1 MGRSQGRVRKSTWV
15 LVSLILVF
23 LCVFSCMFLVYFHVS
38 TNRLISV
45 NKQLQSD
52 IETFNSVKS
61 ENQDKLDRLNMMYKE
76 VEDVGASLKEVKESY
91 FKLAV
96 EADERA
102 RSGEANFKVCYLTF
116 DDGPYSKTTPLFL
129 DVLKEKNVLG
139 TFFVLKKDNLDDL
152 YKRIRDEG
160 HTLANHT
167 ASHKISN
174 GIYRSEDAFIEDI
187 KENDDFIYNLL
198 GVKMD
203 VMRFPGGSPQATYS
217 GLNKTSLVNKLV
229 DMGYGYIDWTL
240 TTGDGEANL
249 SPDEFLHNVVDK
261 SSKYSVMT
269 VLMHDY
275 SKNTAL
281 CLGDMIDI
289 LREQG
294 FIFLPLS
301 YNSPA
306 VRKG

>member
-1 MGRSQGRVRKSTWV
+1 MT
-15 LVSLILVF
+15 
-23 LCVFSCMFLVYFHVS
+23 LVYYYVNA
-38 TNRLISV
+38 NRLTNI
-45 NKQLQSD
+45 NEELKKD
-52 IETFNSVKS
+52 IETFNSIKAN
-61 ENQDKLDRLNMMYKE
+61 NQSKLDHLSVMYKE
-76 VEDVGASLKEVKESY
+76 VEDVDTSLKEAKDSY
-91 FKLAV
+91 FKLAK

-102 RSGEANFKVCYLTF
+102 RNGANFKVCYLTF

-129 DVLKEKNVLG
+129 DVLKEKDVLG

-152 YKRIRDEG
+152 YRRIRDEG

-167 ASHKISN
+167 ASHKIKN
-174 GIYRSEDAFIEDI
+174 GIYRSEEAFIDDI

-217 GLNKTSLVNKLV
+217 GLNKSSLVNKLV

-261 SSKYSVMT
+261 SGNYNVIT

-281 CLGDMIDI
+281 CLGEMIDI
-289 LREQG
+289 LRERG
-294 FIFLPLS
+294 YIFLPLS
-301 YNSPA
+301 YGSPA
-306 VRKG
+306 VRKS

>member
-1 MGRSQGRVRKSTWV
+1 MAKSQGRVRRSTW
-15 LVSLILVF
+15 LLISLILIF
-23 LCVFSCMFLVYFHVS
+23 LCVFSCMTLVYFYVN
-38 TNRLISV
+38 TNRLTNI
-45 NKQLQSD
+45 NEQLKKD
-52 IETFNSVKS
+52 IDTFNNIKAN
-61 ENQDKLDRLNMMYKE
+61 NQSKLDHLSAMYKE
-76 VEDVGASLKEVKESY
+76 VEDVDVSLKEAKDSY
-91 FKLAV
+91 FELAI
-96 EADERA
+96 EADKRA
-102 RSGEANFKVCYLTF
+102 RDGANFKVCYLTF

-129 DVLKEKNVLG
+129 DVLKEKDVLG

-167 ASHKISN
+167 ASHKIKN

-203 VMRFPGGSPQATYS
+203 VMRFPGGSPQAAYS
-217 GLNKTSLVNKLV
+217 GLNKSSLVNKLV

-261 SSKYSVMT
+261 SGNYNVIT

-294 FIFLPLS
+294 YIFLPLS
-301 YNSPA
+301 YNSSA

>member
-1 MGRSQGRVRKSTWV
+1 MARSQGRVRRSTW
-15 LVSLILVF
+15 LLISLILIF
-23 LCVFSCMFLVYFHVS
+23 LCVFSCMTLVYFYVN
-38 TNRLISV
+38 TNRLTNI
-45 NKQLQSD
+45 NKQLKKD
-52 IETFNSVKS
+52 IDTFNNIKAN
-61 ENQDKLDRLNMMYKE
+61 NQSKLDHLSAMYKE
-76 VEDVGASLKEVKESY
+76 VEDVDVSLKEAKDSY
-91 FKLAV
+91 FELAI
-96 EADERA
+96 EADKRA
-102 RSGEANFKVCYLTF
+102 RDGANFKVCYLTF

-167 ASHKISN
+167 ASHKIKN

-203 VMRFPGGSPQATYS
+203 VMRFPGGSPQTAYS
-217 GLNKTSLVNKLV
+217 GLNKSSLVNKLV

-240 TTGDGEANL
+240 TTGDGEVNL

-261 SSKYSVMT
+261 SGNYNVIT

-301 YNSPA
+301 YNSSA

>member
-1 MGRSQGRVRKSTWV
+1 MAKSQGRVRRSTW
-15 LVSLILVF
+15 LLISLILIF
-23 LCVFSCMFLVYFHVS
+23 LFVFSCMTLVYFYVN
-38 TNRLISV
+38 TNRLTNI
-45 NKQLQSD
+45 NEQIKKD
-52 IETFNSVKS
+52 IDTFNKIK
-61 ENQDKLDRLNMMYKE
+61 EDNQSKLDHLNVMYKE
-76 VEDVGASLKEVKESY
+76 VEDVDTSLKEAKDSY
-91 FKLAV
+91 FELAI
-96 EADERA
+96 EADKRA
-102 RSGEANFKVCYLTF
+102 REGADFKACYLTF

-152 YKRIRDEG
+152 YRRIRDEG

-167 ASHKISN
+167 ASHKIKD
-174 GIYRSEDAFIEDI
+174 GIYRSEESFVDDI

-203 VMRFPGGSPQATYS
+203 VMRFPGGSPQAAYS

-229 DMGYGYIDWTL
+229 DIGYGYIDWTL

-281 CLGDMIDI
+281 CLGEMIDI

-294 FIFLPLS
+294 YTFLPLS
-301 YNSPA
+301 YDSPA
-306 VRKG
+306 VRKS

>member
-1 MGRSQGRVRKSTWV
+1 MT
-15 LVSLILVF
+15 
-23 LCVFSCMFLVYFHVS
+23 LVYYYVN
-38 TNRLISV
+38 TNMLTNI
-45 NKQLQSD
+45 NEELKKD
-52 IETFNSVKS
+52 IETFNSIKAN
-61 ENQDKLDRLNMMYKE
+61 NQSKLDHLNVMYKE
-76 VEDVGASLKEVKESY
+76 VEDVDTSLKEAKDSY
-91 FKLAV
+91 FKLAK

-102 RSGEANFKVCYLTF
+102 RDGADFKVCYLTF

-139 TFFVLKKDNLDDL
+139 TFFVLKKDNIDDL
-152 YKRIRDEG
+152 YRRIRDEG

-167 ASHKISN
+167 ATHKIKN
-174 GIYRSEDAFIEDI
+174 GIYRSEEAFIEDI

-217 GLNKTSLVNKLV
+217 GLNKSSLVNKLV

-261 SSKYSVMT
+261 SGNYNVIT

-281 CLGDMIDI
+281 CLGEMIDI

-294 FIFLPLS
+294 YIFLPLS
-301 YNSPA
+301 YDSPA
-306 VRKG
+306 VRKS

>member
-1 MGRSQGRVRKSTWV
+1 MAKSQGRVRRSTW
-15 LVSLILVF
+15 LLISLILIF
-23 LCVFSCMFLVYFHVS
+23 LCVFSCMTLVYFYVN
-38 TNRLISV
+38 TNRLTNI
-45 NKQLQSD
+45 NEELKKD
-52 IETFNSVKS
+52 IETFNSIKAN
-61 ENQDKLDRLNMMYKE
+61 NQSKLDHLSAMYKE
-76 VEDVGASLKEVKESY
+76 VEDVDVSLKEAKDSY
-91 FKLAV
+91 FELAI
-96 EADERA
+96 EADKRA
-102 RSGEANFKVCYLTF
+102 RDGANFKVCYLTF

-129 DVLKEKNVLG
+129 DVLKEKDVLG

-167 ASHKISN
+167 ASHKIKN
-174 GIYRSEDAFIEDI
+174 GIYRSEEAFIEDV

-217 GLNKTSLVNKLV
+217 GLNKSSLVNKLV

-240 TTGDGEANL
+240 TTGDGEVNL

-261 SSKYSVMT
+261 SSKYNVMT

-294 FIFLPLS
+294 YIFLPLS
-301 YNSPA
+301 YNSSA

>member
-1 MGRSQGRVRKSTWV
+1 MANSQGRVRKSTW
-15 LVSLILVF
+15 LLISLILIF
-23 LCVFSCMFLVYFHVS
+23 LCVFSCMTLVYFYVN
-38 TNRLISV
+38 TNRLTNI
-45 NKQLQSD
+45 NEQLKKD
-52 IETFNSVKS
+52 IDTFNKIKEDNQSKLEHLSV
-61 ENQDKLDRLNMMYKE
+61 MYKE
-76 VEDVGASLKEVKESY
+76 VEDVDVSLKEVKESY
-91 FKLAV
+91 FKLAK

-102 RSGEANFKVCYLTF
+102 RNGADFKVCYLTF
-116 DDGPYSKTTPLFL
+116 DDGPYSKTTSLFL

-152 YKRIRDEG
+152 YRRIRDEG

-174 GIYRSEDAFIEDI
+174 GIYRSEETFIDDI

-217 GLNKTSLVNKLV
+217 GLNKSSLVNKLV

>member
-1 MGRSQGRVRKSTWV
+1 MT
-15 LVSLILVF
+15 
-23 LCVFSCMFLVYFHVS
+23 LVYYYVNA
-38 TNRLISV
+38 NRLTNI
-45 NKQLQSD
+45 NEELKKD
-52 IETFNSVKS
+52 IETFNSIKAN
-61 ENQDKLDRLNMMYKE
+61 NQSKLDHLSVMYKE
-76 VEDVGASLKEVKESY
+76 VEDVDTSLKEAKDSY
-91 FKLAV
+91 FKLAK

-102 RSGEANFKVCYLTF
+102 RDGADFKVCYLTF

-152 YKRIRDEG
+152 YRRIRDEG

-167 ASHKISN
+167 ASHKIKN
-174 GIYRSEDAFIEDI
+174 GIYRSEEAFIDDI

-217 GLNKTSLVNKLV
+217 GLNKSSLVNKLV

-261 SSKYSVMT
+261 SGNYNVIT

-281 CLGDMIDI
+281 CLGEMIDI

-294 FIFLPLS
+294 YIFLPLS
-301 YNSPA
+301 YGSPA
-306 VRKG
+306 VRKS

>member
-1 MGRSQGRVRKSTWV
+1 MAKSQGRVRKSTW
-15 LVSLILVF
+15 LLISLILIF
-23 LCVFSCMFLVYFHVS
+23 LCVFSCMTLVYFYVN
-38 TNRLISV
+38 TNRLTNI
-45 NKQLQSD
+45 NEQLKKD
-52 IETFNSVKS
+52 IDTFNKIKEDNQSKLEHLSV
-61 ENQDKLDRLNMMYKE
+61 MYKE
-76 VEDVGASLKEVKESY
+76 VEDVDVSLKEVKESY
-91 FKLAV
+91 FKLAK

-102 RSGEANFKVCYLTF
+102 RNGADFKVCYLTF
-116 DDGPYSKTTPLFL
+116 DDGPYSKTTSLFL

-152 YKRIRDEG
+152 YRRIRDDG

-167 ASHKISN
+167 ASHKIKN

-187 KENDDFIYNLL
+187 KKNDDFIYNLL

-203 VMRFPGGSPQATYS
+203 VMRFPGGSPQVTYS

-249 SPDEFLHNVVDK
+249 SPEEFLHNVVDS

>member
-1 MGRSQGRVRKSTWV
+1 MGRTQKGTRKSTWV
-15 LVSLILVF
+15 LVSLILAF
-23 LCVFSCMFLVYFHVS
+23 LCVFSCIFLVYYHLN
-38 TNRLISV
+38 TDTLV
-45 NKQLQSD
+45 NSNEQLRVD
-52 IETFNSVKS
+52 IDTFNGIKS
-61 ENQDKLDRLNMMYKE
+61 DNQSKLDHLRAMYKN
-76 VEDVGASLKEVKESY
+76 VEDVEASLTSIKQDY

-96 EADERA
+96 EADKRA
-102 RSGEANFKVCYLTF
+102 RDGEANLKVCYLTF

-152 YKRIRDEG
+152 YKRIRDDG

-167 ASHKISN
+167 ASHKIKN

-187 KENDDFIYNLL
+187 KKNDDFIYNLL

-249 SPDEFLHNVVDK
+249 SPDEFLHNVVDS

-281 CLGDMIDI
+281 CLGDMINI

>member
-1 MGRSQGRVRKSTWV
+1 MAKSQGRVRRFTW
-15 LVSLILVF
+15 LLTSLILIF
-23 LCVFSCMFLVYFHVS
+23 LCVFSCMALVYYYVNTIKL
-38 TNRLISV
+38 TNI
-45 NKQLQSD
+45 NEQLKKD
-52 IETFNSVKS
+52 IDTFNNIKAN
-61 ENQDKLDRLNMMYKE
+61 NQSKLDHLSVMYKE
-76 VEDVGASLKEVKESY
+76 VEDVDVFLKEVKDSY
-91 FKLAV
+91 FELAI
-96 EADERA
+96 EADKRA
-102 RSGEANFKVCYLTF
+102 RDSANFKVCYLTF

-152 YKRIRDEG
+152 YRRIKDEG

-167 ASHKISN
+167 ASHKIKN
-174 GIYRSEDAFIEDI
+174 GIYRSEEAFIDDI
-187 KENDDFIYNLL
+187 KENNDFIYNLL

-217 GLNKTSLVNKLV
+217 GLNKSSLVNKLV

-261 SSKYSVMT
+261 SGNYNVIT

-281 CLGDMIDI
+281 CLGEMIDI
-289 LREQG
+289 LREQDY
-294 FIFLPLS
+294 IFLPLS

-306 VRKG
+306 VRKS

>member
-1 MGRSQGRVRKSTWV
+1 MAKSQGRVRRSTW
-15 LVSLILVF
+15 LLISLILIF
-23 LCVFSCMFLVYFHVS
+23 LCVFSCMTLVYYYVN
-38 TNRLISV
+38 TNRLTNI
-45 NKQLQSD
+45 NEELKKD
-52 IETFNSVKS
+52 IDTFNKIK
-61 ENQDKLDRLNMMYKE
+61 EDNQSKLDHLSVMYKE
-76 VEDVGASLKEVKESY
+76 VEDVDVSLKEAKDSY
-91 FKLAV
+91 FELAI
-96 EADERA
+96 EADKRA
-102 RSGEANFKVCYLTF
+102 RDGANFKVCYLTF

-167 ASHKISN
+167 ASHKIKN
-174 GIYRSEDAFIEDI
+174 GIYRSEEAFIDDV

-217 GLNKTSLVNKLV
+217 GLNKSSLVNKLV

-249 SPDEFLHNVVDK
+249 SHDEFLHNVVDK

-294 FIFLPLS
+294 YIFLPLS
-301 YNSPA
+301 YNSSA

>member
-1 MGRSQGRVRKSTWV
+1 MAKSQGRVRRFTW
-15 LVSLILVF
+15 LLTSLILIF
-23 LCVFSCMFLVYFHVS
+23 LCVFSCMALVYYYVNTIKL
-38 TNRLISV
+38 TNI
-45 NKQLQSD
+45 NEQLKKD
-52 IETFNSVKS
+52 IDTFNNIKAN
-61 ENQDKLDRLNMMYKE
+61 NQSKLDHLSVMYKE
-76 VEDVGASLKEVKESY
+76 VEDVDVSLKEVKESY
-91 FKLAV
+91 FKLAK

-102 RSGEANFKVCYLTF
+102 RSGANFKVCYLTF
-116 DDGPYSKTTPLFL
+116 DDGPYSKTTSLFL

-152 YKRIRDEG
+152 YKRIRDDG

-167 ASHKISN
+167 ASHKIKN

-187 KENDDFIYNLL
+187 KKNDDFIYNLL

-261 SSKYSVMT
+261 SSNYSVMT

>member
-1 MGRSQGRVRKSTWV
+1 MAKSQGRVRRSTW
-15 LVSLILVF
+15 LLTSLILIF
-23 LCVFSCMFLVYFHVS
+23 LCVFSCMTFVYYYVNTIKLANINEQLKNDIDAFNNIKANNQSELDH
-38 TNRLISV
+38 LSV
-45 NKQLQSD
+45 
-52 IETFNSVKS
+52 
-61 ENQDKLDRLNMMYKE
+61 MYKE
-76 VEDVGASLKEVKESY
+76 VEDVDVSLKEVKESY
-91 FKLAV
+91 FKLAK

-102 RSGEANFKVCYLTF
+102 RNGANFKVCYLTF

-174 GIYRSEDAFIEDI
+174 GIYRSEETFIEDI

-249 SPDEFLHNVVDK
+249 SPDEFLHNVVDS

-281 CLGDMIDI
+281 CLGEMIDI

-294 FIFLPLS
+294 YIFLPLS
-301 YNSPA
+301 YDSPS
-306 VRKG
+306 VRKS

>member
-1 MGRSQGRVRKSTWV
+1 MARSQGRVRRSTW
-15 LVSLILVF
+15 LLISLILIF
-23 LCVFSCMFLVYFHVS
+23 LCVFSCMTLVYFYVN
-38 TNRLISV
+38 TNRLTNI
-45 NKQLQSD
+45 NEQLKKD
-52 IETFNSVKS
+52 IDTFNNIKAN
-61 ENQDKLDRLNMMYKE
+61 NQSKLDHLSAMYKE
-76 VEDVGASLKEVKESY
+76 VEDVDVSLKEAKDSY
-91 FKLAV
+91 FELAI
-96 EADERA
+96 EADKRA
-102 RSGEANFKVCYLTF
+102 RDGANFKVCYLTF

-129 DVLKEKNVLG
+129 DVLKEKDVLG

-152 YKRIRDEG
+152 YKRIRDDG
-160 HTLANHT
+160 HILANHT
-167 ASHKISN
+167 ASHKIKN

-203 VMRFPGGSPQATYS
+203 VMRFPGGSPQAAYS
-217 GLNKTSLVNKLV
+217 GLNKSSLVNKLV

-240 TTGDGEANL
+240 TTGDGEVNL

-261 SSKYSVMT
+261 SGNYNVIT

-301 YNSPA
+301 YNSSA

>member
-1 MGRSQGRVRKSTWV
+1 MANSQGRVRKSTW
-15 LVSLILVF
+15 LLISLILIF
-23 LCVFSCMFLVYFHVS
+23 LCVFSCMTLVYFYVN
-38 TNRLISV
+38 TNRLTNI
-45 NKQLQSD
+45 NEQLKKD
-52 IETFNSVKS
+52 IDTFNKIKEDNQSKLEHLSV
-61 ENQDKLDRLNMMYKE
+61 MYKE
-76 VEDVGASLKEVKESY
+76 VEDVDVSLKEVKESY
-91 FKLAV
+91 FKLAK

-102 RSGEANFKVCYLTF
+102 RNGADFKVCYLTF
-116 DDGPYSKTTPLFL
+116 DDGPYSKTTSLFL

-152 YKRIRDEG
+152 YRRIRDEG

-174 GIYRSEDAFIEDI
+174 GIYRSEETFIDDI

-217 GLNKTSLVNKLV
+217 GLNKSSLVNKLV

-275 SKNTAL
+275 SKNTVL

-294 FIFLPLS
+294 YIFLPLS
-301 YNSPA
+301 YDSPA
-306 VRKG
+306 VRKS

>member
-1 MGRSQGRVRKSTWV
+1 MARSQGRVRRSTW
-15 LVSLILVF
+15 LLISLILIF
-23 LCVFSCMFLVYFHVS
+23 LCVFSCMTLVYFYVN
-38 TNRLISV
+38 TNRLTNI
-45 NKQLQSD
+45 NEQLKKD
-52 IETFNSVKS
+52 IDTFNNIKANNQSKS
-61 ENQDKLDRLNMMYKE
+61 DHLSAMYKE
-76 VEDVGASLKEVKESY
+76 VEDVDVSLKEAKDSY
-91 FKLAV
+91 FELAI
-96 EADERA
+96 EADKRA
-102 RSGEANFKVCYLTF
+102 REGANFKVCYLTF

-167 ASHKISN
+167 ASHKIKN

-217 GLNKTSLVNKLV
+217 GLNKSSLVNKLV

-261 SSKYSVMT
+261 SGNYNVIT

-294 FIFLPLS
+294 YIFLPLS
-301 YNSPA
+301 YNSSA

>member
-1 MGRSQGRVRKSTWV
+1 MAKSQGRVRRSTW
-15 LVSLILVF
+15 LLISLILIF
-23 LCVFSCMFLVYFHVS
+23 LCVFSCMTLVYFYVN
-38 TNRLISV
+38 TNKLTNI
-45 NKQLQSD
+45 NEQLKKD
-52 IETFNSVKS
+52 IDTFNIIKAN
-61 ENQDKLDRLNMMYKE
+61 NQSKLDHLSAMYKE
-76 VEDVGASLKEVKESY
+76 VEDVDVSLKEAKDSY
-91 FKLAV
+91 FELAI
-96 EADERA
+96 EADKRA
-102 RSGEANFKVCYLTF
+102 RDGANFKVCYLTF

-129 DVLKEKNVLG
+129 DVLKEKDVLG

-152 YKRIRDEG
+152 YRRIRDEG

-167 ASHKISN
+167 ASHKIKD

-217 GLNKTSLVNKLV
+217 GLNKSSLVNKLV

-289 LREQG
+289 LRDQG

-301 YNSPA
+301 YDSPS
-306 VRKG
+306 VRKS

>member
-1 MGRSQGRVRKSTWV
+1 MAKSQGRVRRSTW
-15 LVSLILVF
+15 LLTSLILIF
-23 LCVFSCMFLVYFHVS
+23 LGVFSCMTLVYYY
-38 TNRLISV
+38 V
-45 NKQLQSD
+45 NTIKLANINEQLKND
-52 IETFNSVKS
+52 IDTFNNIKANNQSELDHLSV
-61 ENQDKLDRLNMMYKE
+61 MYKE
-76 VEDVGASLKEVKESY
+76 VEDVDVSLKEAKESY
-91 FKLAV
+91 FKLAK

-102 RSGEANFKVCYLTF
+102 RSGANFKVCYLTF
-116 DDGPYSKTTPLFL
+116 DDGPYSKTTSLFL

-152 YKRIRDEG
+152 YRRIRDDG

-167 ASHKISN
+167 ASHKIKN

-249 SPDEFLHNVVDK
+249 SPDEFLHNVVDS

-306 VRKG
+306 VRKS

>member
-1 MGRSQGRVRKSTWV
+1 MAKSQGRVRRSTW
-15 LVSLILVF
+15 LLISLILIF
-23 LCVFSCMFLVYFHVS
+23 LCVFSCMALVYFYVN
-38 TNRLISV
+38 TNKLTNI
-45 NKQLQSD
+45 NEQLKKD
-52 IETFNSVKS
+52 IDTFNNIKAN
-61 ENQDKLDRLNMMYKE
+61 NQSKLDHLSAMYKE
-76 VEDVGASLKEVKESY
+76 VEDVDVSLKEAKDSY
-91 FKLAV
+91 FELAI
-96 EADERA
+96 EADKRA
-102 RSGEANFKVCYLTF
+102 RDGANFKVCYLTF

-129 DVLKEKNVLG
+129 DVLKEKDVLG

-167 ASHKISN
+167 ASHKIKN

-187 KENDDFIYNLL
+187 KKNDDFIYNLL

-217 GLNKTSLVNKLV
+217 GLNKSSLVNKLV

-249 SPDEFLHNVVDK
+249 SPEEFLHNVVDS
-261 SSKYSVMT
+261 SSKYNVMT

-289 LREQG
+289 LRKQG

>member
-1 MGRSQGRVRKSTWV
+1 MAKSQGRVRRSTW
-15 LVSLILVF
+15 LLISLILIF
-23 LCVFSCMFLVYFHVS
+23 LCVFSCMALVYFYVN
-38 TNRLISV
+38 TNKLTNI
-45 NKQLQSD
+45 NEQLKKD
-52 IETFNSVKS
+52 IDTFNKIK
-61 ENQDKLDRLNMMYKE
+61 EDNKNKLDHLSVMYKE
-76 VEDVGASLKEVKESY
+76 VEDVDVSLKEAKDSY
-91 FKLAV
+91 FELAI
-96 EADERA
+96 EADKRA
-102 RSGEANFKVCYLTF
+102 RDGANFKVCYLTF

-129 DVLKEKNVLG
+129 DVLKEKDVLG

-167 ASHKISN
+167 ASHKIKN

-249 SPDEFLHNVVDK
+249 NPDEFLHNVVDK

-301 YNSPA
+301 YNSSA

>member
-1 MGRSQGRVRKSTWV
+1 MAKSQGRVGRSTW
-15 LVSLILVF
+15 LLISLILIF
-23 LCVFSCMFLVYFHVS
+23 LCVFSCMTLVYYYVNA
-38 TNRLISV
+38 NRLTNI
-45 NKQLQSD
+45 NEELKKD
-52 IETFNSVKS
+52 IETFNSIKAN
-61 ENQDKLDRLNMMYKE
+61 NQSKLDHLSVMYKE
-76 VEDVGASLKEVKESY
+76 VEDVDTSLKEAKDSY
-91 FKLAV
+91 FKLAK

-102 RSGEANFKVCYLTF
+102 RDGAYFKVCYLTF

-152 YKRIRDEG
+152 YRRIRDEG

-167 ASHKISN
+167 ASHKIKN
-174 GIYRSEDAFIEDI
+174 GIYRSEEAFIDDI

-217 GLNKTSLVNKLV
+217 GLNKSSLVNKLV

-261 SSKYSVMT
+261 SGNYNVIT

-281 CLGDMIDI
+281 CLGEMIDI

-294 FIFLPLS
+294 YIFLPLS
-301 YNSPA
+301 YGSPA
-306 VRKG
+306 VRKS

>member
-1 MGRSQGRVRKSTWV
+1 MAKSQGRVRRSTW
-15 LVSLILVF
+15 LLISLILIF
-23 LCVFSCMFLVYFHVS
+23 LCVFSCMILVYYYVN
-38 TNRLISV
+38 TNRLTNI
-45 NKQLQSD
+45 NEELKKD
-52 IETFNSVKS
+52 IETFNSIKAN
-61 ENQDKLDRLNMMYKE
+61 NQSKLDHLNIMYKE
-76 VEDVGASLKEVKESY
+76 VEDVDTSLKEAKDSY
-91 FKLAV
+91 FKLAK

-102 RSGEANFKVCYLTF
+102 RDGADFKVCYLTF

-152 YKRIRDEG
+152 YRRIRDDG

-167 ASHKISN
+167 ASHEIKN
-174 GIYRSEDAFIEDI
+174 GIYRSEEAFIDDV

-217 GLNKTSLVNKLV
+217 GLNKSSLVNKLV

-281 CLGDMIDI
+281 CLGEMIDI

-301 YNSPA
+301 YDSPA
-306 VRKG
+306 VRKS

>member
-1 MGRSQGRVRKSTWV
+1 MAKSQGRVRRSTW
-15 LVSLILVF
+15 LLISLILIF
-23 LCVFSCMFLVYFHVS
+23 LCVFSCMTLIYFYVN
-38 TNRLISV
+38 TNRLTNI
-45 NKQLQSD
+45 NEQLKKD
-52 IETFNSVKS
+52 IDTFNKIK
-61 ENQDKLDRLNMMYKE
+61 EDNQSKLDHLSVMYKE
-76 VEDVGASLKEVKESY
+76 VEDVEEFLINTKQDY
-91 FKLAV
+91 FKLAI
-96 EADERA
+96 EADKRA
-102 RSGEANFKVCYLTF
+102 REGADFKVCYLTF

-152 YKRIRDEG
+152 YRRIRDEG
-160 HTLANHT
+160 HTLANHS
-167 ASHKISN
+167 ASHKIKN
-174 GIYRSEDAFIEDI
+174 GIYRSEEAFIEDI

-217 GLNKTSLVNKLV
+217 GLNKSSLVNKLV
-229 DMGYGYIDWTL
+229 DIGYGYIDWTL

-261 SSKYSVMT
+261 SGNYNVIT

-281 CLGDMIDI
+281 CLGEMIDV

-301 YNSPA
+301 YDSPA
-306 VRKG
+306 VRKS

>member
-1 MGRSQGRVRKSTWV
+1 MT
-15 LVSLILVF
+15 
-23 LCVFSCMFLVYFHVS
+23 LVYYY
-38 TNRLISV
+38 V
-45 NKQLQSD
+45 NTIKLANNNEQLKND
-52 IETFNSVKS
+52 IDTFNNIKANNQSELDHLSV
-61 ENQDKLDRLNMMYKE
+61 MYKE
-76 VEDVGASLKEVKESY
+76 VEDVDVSLKEVKESY
-91 FKLAV
+91 FKLAK

-102 RSGEANFKVCYLTF
+102 RSGANFKVCYLTF
-116 DDGPYSKTTPLFL
+116 DDGPYKKTTPLFL

-167 ASHKISN
+167 ASHRISN
-174 GIYRSEDAFIEDI
+174 GIYRSEEAFIEDI

-249 SPDEFLHNVVDK
+249 SPDEFLHNVVDS

-281 CLGDMIDI
+281 CLGEMIDI

-294 FIFLPLS
+294 YIFLPLS
-301 YNSPA
+301 YDSPA
-306 VRKG
+306 VRKS

>member
-1 MGRSQGRVRKSTWV
+1 MT
-15 LVSLILVF
+15 
-23 LCVFSCMFLVYFHVS
+23 LVYYYVN
-38 TNRLISV
+38 TNRLTNI
-45 NKQLQSD
+45 NEQLKKD
-52 IETFNSVKS
+52 IETFNSIKAN
-61 ENQDKLDRLNMMYKE
+61 NQSKLDHLNVMYKE
-76 VEDVGASLKEVKESY
+76 VEDVDASLIDVKLDY
-91 FKLAV
+91 FKLAI
-96 EADERA
+96 EADKRA
-102 RSGEANFKVCYLTF
+102 RDGANFKVCYLTF

-129 DVLKEKNVLG
+129 DALKEKNVLG

-152 YKRIRDEG
+152 YRRIRDEG

-167 ASHKISN
+167 ASHKIKN
-174 GIYRSEDAFIEDI
+174 GIYRSEETFIDDI

-217 GLNKTSLVNKLV
+217 GLNKSSLVNKLV

-281 CLGDMIDI
+281 CLGEMIDI
-289 LREQG
+289 LREHG

-301 YNSPA
+301 YDSPA
-306 VRKG
+306 VRKS

>member
-1 MGRSQGRVRKSTWV
+1 MAKSQGRVRRSTW
-15 LVSLILVF
+15 LLISLILIF
-23 LCVFSCMFLVYFHVS
+23 LCVFSCMALVYFYVN
-38 TNRLISV
+38 TNKLTNI
-45 NKQLQSD
+45 NEQLKKD
-52 IETFNSVKS
+52 IDTFNNIKAN
-61 ENQDKLDRLNMMYKE
+61 NQSKLDHLSAMYKE
-76 VEDVGASLKEVKESY
+76 VEDVDVSLKEAKDSY
-91 FKLAV
+91 FELAI
-96 EADERA
+96 EADKRA
-102 RSGEANFKVCYLTF
+102 RDGANFKVCYLTF

-167 ASHKISN
+167 ASHKIKN

-217 GLNKTSLVNKLV
+217 GLNKSSLVNKLV

-261 SSKYSVMT
+261 SSKYNVMT

-289 LREQG
+289 LRKQG

-301 YNSPA
+301 YNSSA

>member
-1 MGRSQGRVRKSTWV
+1 MAKSQGRVRRSTW
-15 LVSLILVF
+15 LLISLILIF
-23 LCVFSCMFLVYFHVS
+23 LCVFSCMALVYFYVN
-38 TNRLISV
+38 TNKLTNI
-45 NKQLQSD
+45 NEQLKKD
-52 IETFNSVKS
+52 IDTFNNIKAN
-61 ENQDKLDRLNMMYKE
+61 NQSKLDHLSAMYKE
-76 VEDVGASLKEVKESY
+76 VEDVDVSLKEAKDSY
-91 FKLAV
+91 FELAI
-96 EADERA
+96 EADKRA
-102 RSGEANFKVCYLTF
+102 RDGANFKVCYLTF

-167 ASHKISN
+167 ASHKIKN

-187 KENDDFIYNLL
+187 KKNDDFIYNLL

-249 SPDEFLHNVVDK
+249 SPEEFLHNVVDS

-289 LREQG
+289 LRKQG

>member
-1 MGRSQGRVRKSTWV
+1 MAKSQGRVRRSTW
-15 LVSLILVF
+15 LLISLILIF
-23 LCVFSCMFLVYFHVS
+23 LCVFSCMTLVYFYVN
-38 TNRLISV
+38 TNRLTNI
-45 NKQLQSD
+45 NEQLKKD
-52 IETFNSVKS
+52 IDTFNNIKAN
-61 ENQDKLDRLNMMYKE
+61 NQSKLDHLSAMYKE
-76 VEDVGASLKEVKESY
+76 VEDVDVSLKEAKDSY
-91 FKLAV
+91 FELAI
-96 EADERA
+96 EADKRA
-102 RSGEANFKVCYLTF
+102 RDGANFKVCYLTF

-129 DVLKEKNVLG
+129 DVLKEKDVLG

-167 ASHKISN
+167 ASHKIKD
-174 GIYRSEDAFIEDI
+174 GIYRSEESFIDDI

-217 GLNKTSLVNKLV
+217 GLNKSSLVNKLV

-261 SSKYSVMT
+261 SGNYNVIT

-301 YNSPA
+301 YNSSA

>member
-1 MGRSQGRVRKSTWV
+1 MAKSQGRVRRSTW
-15 LVSLILVF
+15 LLTSLILIF
-23 LCVFSCMFLVYFHVS
+23 LCVFSCMTLVYFYVN
-38 TNRLISV
+38 TNRLTNI
-45 NKQLQSD
+45 NEQLKKD
-52 IETFNSVKS
+52 IDTFNKIKEDNQSKLEHLSV
-61 ENQDKLDRLNMMYKE
+61 MYKE
-76 VEDVGASLKEVKESY
+76 VEDVDVSLKEVKESY
-91 FKLAV
+91 FKLAK

-102 RSGEANFKVCYLTF
+102 RSGANFKVCYLTF
-116 DDGPYSKTTPLFL
+116 DDGPYSKTTSLFL

-152 YKRIRDEG
+152 YRRIRDDG

-167 ASHKISN
+167 ASHKIKN

-187 KENDDFIYNLL
+187 KKNDDFIYNLL

-217 GLNKTSLVNKLV
+217 GLNKSSLVNKL

-249 SPDEFLHNVVDK
+249 SPDEFLHNVVDS

>member
-1 MGRSQGRVRKSTWV
+1 MAKSQGRVRRSTW
-15 LVSLILVF
+15 LLISLILIF
-23 LCVFSCMFLVYFHVS
+23 LCVFSCMALVYFYVN
-38 TNRLISV
+38 TNKLTNI
-45 NKQLQSD
+45 NEQLKKD
-52 IETFNSVKS
+52 IDTFNNIKAN
-61 ENQDKLDRLNMMYKE
+61 NQSRLDHLSAMYKD
-76 VEDVGASLKEVKESY
+76 VEDVDVSLKEAKDSY
-91 FKLAV
+91 FELAI
-96 EADERA
+96 EADKRA
-102 RSGEANFKVCYLTF
+102 RDGANFKVCYLTF

-167 ASHKISN
+167 ASHKIKN
-174 GIYRSEDAFIEDI
+174 GIYRSEDAFIENI

-203 VMRFPGGSPQATYS
+203 VMRFPGGSPQAAYS
-217 GLNKTSLVNKLV
+217 GLNKSSLVNKLV

-240 TTGDGEANL
+240 TTGDGEVNL

-261 SSKYSVMT
+261 SGNYNVIT

-301 YNSPA
+301 YNSSA
-306 VRKG
+306 VRKW

>member
-1 MGRSQGRVRKSTWV
+1 MAKSQGRVRRSTW
-15 LVSLILVF
+15 LLISLILIF
-23 LCVFSCMFLVYFHVS
+23 LCVFSCMTLVYYYVN
-38 TNRLISV
+38 TNKLTNI
-45 NKQLQSD
+45 NEQLKKD
-52 IETFNSVKS
+52 IDTFNIIKAN
-61 ENQDKLDRLNMMYKE
+61 NQSKLDHLSAMYKE
-76 VEDVGASLKEVKESY
+76 VEDVDVSLKEAKHSY
-91 FKLAV
+91 FELAI
-96 EADERA
+96 EADKRA
-102 RSGEANFKVCYLTF
+102 RDGANFKVCYLTF

-129 DVLKEKNVLG
+129 DVLKEKDVLG

-167 ASHKISN
+167 ASHKIKN

-217 GLNKTSLVNKLV
+217 GLNKSSLVNKLV
-229 DMGYGYIDWTL
+229 DIGYGYIDWTL

-261 SSKYSVMT
+261 SGNYNVIT

-301 YNSPA
+301 YNSSA
-306 VRKG
+306 VRKN

>member
-1 MGRSQGRVRKSTWV
+1 MAKSQGRVRKSTW
-15 LVSLILVF
+15 LLISLILIF
-23 LCVFSCMFLVYFHVS
+23 LCVFSCMTLVYFYVN
-38 TNRLISV
+38 TNRLTNI
-45 NKQLQSD
+45 NEQLKKD
-52 IETFNSVKS
+52 IDTFNKIKEDNQSKLEHLSV
-61 ENQDKLDRLNMMYKE
+61 MYKE
-76 VEDVGASLKEVKESY
+76 VEDVDVSLKEVKESY
-91 FKLAV
+91 FKLAK

-102 RSGEANFKVCYLTF
+102 RNGADFKVCYLTF
-116 DDGPYSKTTPLFL
+116 DDGPYSKTTSLFL

-152 YKRIRDEG
+152 YRRIRDEG

-174 GIYRSEDAFIEDI
+174 GIYRSEETFIDDI

-217 GLNKTSLVNKLV
+217 GLNKSSLVNKLV

-275 SKNTAL
+275 SKIGRAH
-281 CLGDMIDI
+281 
-289 LREQG
+289 
-294 FIFLPLS
+294 
-301 YNSPA
+301 
-306 VRKG
+306 V

>member
-1 MGRSQGRVRKSTWV
+1 
-15 LVSLILVF
+15 
-23 LCVFSCMFLVYFHVS
+23 
-38 TNRLISV
+38 
-45 NKQLQSD
+45 
-52 IETFNSVKS
+52 
-61 ENQDKLDRLNMMYKE
+61 
-76 VEDVGASLKEVKESY
+76 
-91 FKLAV
+91 
-96 EADERA
+96 
-102 RSGEANFKVCYLTF
+102 
-116 DDGPYSKTTPLFL
+116 
-129 DVLKEKNVLG
+129 
-139 TFFVLKKDNLDDL
+139 
-152 YKRIRDEG
+152 
-160 HTLANHT
+160 
-167 ASHKISN
+167 
-174 GIYRSEDAFIEDI
+174 
-187 KENDDFIYNLL
+187 
-198 GVKMD
+198 MD
-203 VMRFPGGSPQATYS
+203 VMRFPGGSPQVTYS

-249 SPDEFLHNVVDK
+249 SPEEFLHNVVDK
-261 SSKYSVMT
+261 SNKYSVMS

>member
-1 MGRSQGRVRKSTWV
+1 MT
-15 LVSLILVF
+15 LI
-23 LCVFSCMFLVYFHVS
+23 YFYVN
-38 TNRLISV
+38 TNRLTNI
-45 NKQLQSD
+45 NEQLKKD
-52 IETFNSVKS
+52 IETFNNIKAN
-61 ENQDKLDRLNMMYKE
+61 NQSKLDHLSVMYKE
-76 VEDVGASLKEVKESY
+76 VEDVDASLKEAKETY
-91 FKLAV
+91 FKLAI
-96 EADERA
+96 EADKRA
-102 RSGEANFKVCYLTF
+102 REGANFKVCYLTF

-152 YKRIRDEG
+152 YRRIRDEG
-160 HTLANHT
+160 HTLANHS
-167 ASHKISN
+167 ASHKIKN
-174 GIYRSEDAFIEDI
+174 GIYRSEEAFIEDI

-217 GLNKTSLVNKLV
+217 GLNKSSLVNKLV

-261 SSKYSVMT
+261 SSNYNVIT

-281 CLGDMIDI
+281 CLGEMIDI

-294 FIFLPLS
+294 YIFLPLS
-301 YNSPA
+301 YDSPA
-306 VRKG
+306 VRKS

>member
-1 MGRSQGRVRKSTWV
+1 MAKSQGRVRRSTW
-15 LVSLILVF
+15 LLTSLILIF
-23 LCVFSCMFLVYFHVS
+23 LCVFSCMTLVYYY
-38 TNRLISV
+38 V
-45 NKQLQSD
+45 NKIKLANINEQLKND
-52 IETFNSVKS
+52 IDTFNNIKANNQS
-61 ENQDKLDRLNMMYKE
+61 ELDHLRVIYKE
-76 VEDVGASLKEVKESY
+76 VEDVDVSLKEVKESY
-91 FKLAV
+91 FKLAK

-102 RSGEANFKVCYLTF
+102 RSGANFKVCYLTF
-116 DDGPYSKTTPLFL
+116 DDGPYSKTTSLFL

-152 YKRIRDEG
+152 YKRIRDDG

-167 ASHKISN
+167 ASHKIKN

-217 GLNKTSLVNKLV
+217 G
-229 DMGYGYIDWTL
+229 YIDWTL

-261 SSKYSVMT
+261 SSKYSVMS

>member
-1 MGRSQGRVRKSTWV
+1 MAKSQGRVRRSTW
-15 LVSLILVF
+15 LLTSLILIF
-23 LCVFSCMFLVYFHVS
+23 LCVFSCMTLVYCY
-38 TNRLISV
+38 V
-45 NKQLQSD
+45 NTIKLANINEQLKND
-52 IETFNSVKS
+52 IDTFNNIKANNQS
-61 ENQDKLDRLNMMYKE
+61 ELDHLRVIYKE
-76 VEDVGASLKEVKESY
+76 VEDVDVSLKEVKESY
-91 FKLAV
+91 FKLAK

-102 RSGEANFKVCYLTF
+102 RSGANFKVCYLTF
-116 DDGPYSKTTPLFL
+116 DDGPYSKTTSLFL

-152 YKRIRDEG
+152 YRRIRDDG

-167 ASHKISN
+167 ASHKIKN

-249 SPDEFLHNVVDK
+249 SPDEFLHNVVDS